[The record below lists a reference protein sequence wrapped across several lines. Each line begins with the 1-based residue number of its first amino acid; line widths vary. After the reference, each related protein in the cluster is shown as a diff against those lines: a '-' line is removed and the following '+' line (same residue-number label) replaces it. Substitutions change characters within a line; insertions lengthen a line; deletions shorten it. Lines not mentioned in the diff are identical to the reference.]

1 MNKKFTKALIIYH
14 SKDLDGIFS
23 GSLLKNYYEQN
34 YNFIKT
40 VPYNYETEGVE
51 FINKQKDY
59 VYYYDIIIFVD
70 LTPSAEWLKN
80 YNDIILKD
88 VSIKNKKLLIIDH
101 HKNKVDE
108 LLEVVKSNNNIQQ
121 VQYSSIFNFQHNK
134 NINEYVHNKN
144 YENYIYNVG
153 DENLSLNI
161 EFILSLKSESNL
173 MMSATMLT
181 YLYLIKLDVD
191 NYDFYVNIWNYMFF
205 ISEYDVWNFNE
216 EGYNVFT
223 KQEIIWFQYG
233 MFSIIENDIN
243 NGNFEYILKYLFN
256 TYLVNPNY
264 INSIIEKG
272 KKIYDDKISIMDL
285 KSNYHLVNDKFIII
299 YGDFPEFVL
308 QEYLKNKF
316 IDFNIE
322 ALIFL
327 KFKFDE
333 NQISLSIRQCHN
345 RKFDCI
351 NFVKYLTNNNGGGHF
366 AASGGSVEYN
376 EHNNLLQRI
385 YKYM

>member
-1 MNKKFTKALIIYH
+1 MSENYTKALIIYH

-23 GSLLKNYYEQN
+23 GSLLKNYYE
-34 YNFIKT
+34 IKYDIVKT
-40 VPYNYETEGVE
+40 IPYNYESEGIE
-51 FINKQKDY
+51 FIDNQKDY
-59 VYYYDIIIFVD
+59 IYYYDIIIFVD

-108 LLEVVKSNNNIQQ
+108 LLEVVKSNNNLHK
-121 VQYSSIFNFQHNK
+121 VQYTNIFNFQNNK

-153 DENLSLNI
+153 AVNI

-181 YLYLIKLDVD
+181 YLYLIKLDKD

-345 RKFDCI
+345 KKFDCI

-366 AASGGSVEYN
+366 AAAGGSVEYN
-376 EHNNLLQRI
+376 DYNNLLQKI
-385 YKYM
+385 YNYV